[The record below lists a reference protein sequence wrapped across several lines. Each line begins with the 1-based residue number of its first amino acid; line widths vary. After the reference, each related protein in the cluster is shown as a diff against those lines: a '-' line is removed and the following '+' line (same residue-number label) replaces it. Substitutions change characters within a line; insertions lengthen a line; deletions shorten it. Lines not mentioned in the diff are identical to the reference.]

1 MHGSV
6 PDSLLL
12 IVVMN
17 DTSDVGGM
25 LHSHREGNEFRQRM
39 RAATPGLSIR
49 NCERIVKRPNSPFR
63 HFLTMTVCTDNGQD
77 SLVAGLRRSGLF
89 KCVSV
94 QEPSDTTI
102 AFGGFEYTTGRN
114 GIADPA
120 MKYLI
125 HDMDM
130 NHADRDMSFAEAW
143 EFTTGND
150 STHVALIGNGAGGG
164 SVYDTISEFGGRVYS
179 HHPGRVEG
187 RYYESMRTSVG
198 DATPDNTHF
207 STCIN
212 RLVAVHNDRAPDF
225 DPSDWGD
232 QRDGDVGVAPE
243 VYVHARYPA
252 PTFIGGTE
260 YMHPGVITQMDSCLV
275 VGARFLGISVS
286 YCQWNEFE
294 ELREAAEIL
303 YDNGTMIVSA
313 GGKTAGRAVP
323 GKVYIP
329 GYKNLT
335 VSITDG
341 NWMAYWGVF
350 DDSIDVCA
358 TDEYCSFA
366 ASSVIGAMCL
376 IADIHPEWN
385 LDQLREK
392 LLNSTDP
399 LADTLWSPDS
409 TQSLLGKGN
418 INAYKAIAT
427 RVGGGSGFP
436 SDTLGGPLYCSDT
449 LLIDTNEELTIM
461 PRTLANGVHRTHLR
475 FYTRPFSN
483 DTTEQY
489 SCILVKGKLNI
500 IGEDT
505 NRVLLSSLK
514 RTHFDPC
521 TRQYQGFWGGIKVL
535 PGGKMR
541 MENVLME
548 NVLDGVTIES
558 ADTVI
563 LRNVEIMNTRGAAIV
578 INPHNEGNVSI
589 SKTVIDNPAINIFN
603 SPVPLGHVCGI
614 RIMSGSPVIDS
625 CEIRRMG
632 NGIFVHRY
640 RPFTDPLIRAIIRN
654 TTIDSCAHSGI
665 FLGRNPASLIYDNDI
680 GHCSHGGI
688 TMYECPEHRPIMLHV
703 YDNLIRNCGHSQE
716 TGGIVVTQSA
726 WIPRANRIEDC
737 YTGIAVIDHGFIGH
751 DTTCNFGET
760 GYVCQAKIEADGNLY
775 GVVAKR
781 HSFGILGDYDGNYHS
796 YTSTGN
802 SFNFVPGTGIK
813 HAATDGNSILLLE
826 CNLWDPPLNPQY
838 YLDPSLFTFFPI
850 DLVFAT
856 FPSISVYPYYQICG
870 LGGSPNSLDSLVRQC
885 RDHARN
891 GDADSTRDLLAG
903 ILYLPERSINEIG
916 LLLANLLNITSAN
929 DSLRLTIAGLLQEIL
944 QEREEME
951 DAFRSNVLNTLGE
964 LYLLSGR
971 YWLADTA
978 FTQSID
984 LSEDEE
990 AANITRMRLMTMFI
1004 ADTLS
1009 EGRAST
1015 LLQEIQGS
1023 ECQAHIKNSAY
1034 VVYNLYGRA
1043 ESIEKRTSTHPE
1055 LKASRSAGITDCISL
1070 EVYPNPTN
1078 DNAFVM
1084 IRVRS
1089 NGSYKVGVASSSGMT
1104 LISKQVEVSREIP
1117 YTVELTTRTLPVGSY
1132 RIFVTDGD
1140 CVATLGF
1147 VKLAR

>member
-1 MHGSV
+1 MIRPEVSLCSV

-25 LHSHREGNEFRQRM
+25 LHSHREENEFRQRM
-39 RAATPGLSIR
+39 RATTPGLSIR
-49 NCERIVKRPNSPFR
+49 NCERIVKRPDSPFR
-63 HFLTMTVCTDNGQD
+63 HFLMMTVCADDGRD
-77 SLVAGLRRSGLF
+77 SLVAGLHRTGLF

-94 QEPSDTTI
+94 QEPHDTTV
-102 AFGGFEYTTGRN
+102 AFGGFEYTTGQK

-130 NHADRDMSFAEAW
+130 NHSDRDMSFAEAW

-150 STHVALIGNGAGGG
+150 STHVALIGNGAGC
-164 SVYDTISEFGGRVYS
+164 VHDTIAELGGRVYS
-179 HHPGRVEG
+179 HHPGRENADG
-187 RYYESMRTSVG
+187 NYYAEMRTPVG
-198 DATPDNTHF
+198 GMPDNTHF
-207 STCIN
+207 STCIK
-212 RLVAVHNDRAPDF
+212 RLIAVHNETTPDV
-225 DPSDWGD
+225 DPTDWGH

-243 VYVHARYPA
+243 VFVHARYPQSKKIDGIE
-252 PTFIGGTE
+252 F
-260 YMHPGVITQMDSCLV
+260 MHPGVIEQMDSCLIEN
-275 VGARFLGISVS
+275 ARFLGISVT
-286 YCQWNEFE
+286 YCQWNKFE

-303 YDNGTMIVSA
+303 YNNGTIIASA
-313 GGKTAGRAVP
+313 AGSDQEET
-323 GKVYIP
+323 YIP
-329 GYKNLT
+329 GHKHLAISCT
-335 VSITDG
+335 SGD
-341 NWMAYWGVF
+341 WKASSGVF

-358 TDEYCSFA
+358 TDQYASYA
-366 ASSVIGAMCL
+366 TSSVIGAMCL

-427 RVGGGSGFP
+427 RVGGGSGFR

-461 PRTLANGVHRTHLR
+461 PRTLPNGVHRTHLR

-505 NRVLLSSLK
+505 NRILLSSLK

-521 TRQYQGFWGGIKVL
+521 TGQYQGFWGGIKVL

-563 LRNVEIMNTRGAAIV
+563 LKNVEIMNTRSSGII
-578 INPHNEGNVSI
+578 INTHNEGNISI
-589 SKTVIDNPAINIFN
+589 SKTVIDNPAMNIFN

-640 RPFTDPLIRAIIRN
+640 RPFTDPLIQAIIRN
-654 TTIDSCAHSGI
+654 TTIDSCAHNGI
-665 FLGRNPASLIYDNDI
+665 FLGRNPASFIHDNDI

-726 WIPRANRIEDC
+726 WLPRANRIEDC
-737 YTGIAVIDHGFIGH
+737 FTGIAAIDHGFIGH

-760 GYVCQAKIEADGNLY
+760 GYVCQANIEAEGNLY

-781 HSFGILGDYDGNYHS
+781 HSFGILGDYDENYHS

-802 SFNFVPGTGIK
+802 SFTFVPGTGIK
-813 HAATDGNSILLLE
+813 HAATDDNSMLWLE
-826 CNLWDPPLNPQY
+826 CNLWSPWNSPY
-838 YLDPSLFTFFPI
+838 YLDPSLFTYSPI

-856 FPSISVYPYYQICG
+856 YPSISVYPYYEVCG
-870 LGGSPNSLDSLVRQC
+870 LGASPNSLDSLVRQC

-903 ILYLPERSINEIG
+903 ILYRPERSINEIG
-916 LLLANLLNITSAN
+916 LMLANHLNITSAN
-929 DSLRLTIAGLLQEIL
+929 DSLRMTIAGLLQEIL
-944 QEREEME
+944 QERGEMTQSL
-951 DAFRSNVLNTLGE
+951 RSNFLNSLGE
-964 LYLLSGR
+964 LFMAKGDF
-971 YWLADTA
+971 WLADNV
-978 FTQSID
+978 FTESID

-1009 EGRAST
+1009 EDRANT

-1023 ECQAHIKNSAY
+1023 ECQEHIKNTAY
-1034 VVYNLYGRA
+1034 VVNRLYGRA
-1043 ESIEKRTSTHPE
+1043 ESIGKRSTAYPQME
-1055 LKASRSAGITDCISL
+1055 AATSAGITECISL
-1070 EVYPNPTN
+1070 EVYPNPTSE
-1078 DNAFVM
+1078 DVSVLV
-1084 IRVRS
+1084 RVQHE
-1089 NGSYKVGVASSSGMT
+1089 GWYKVGVASSSGQMIVNRQIHASPEKFSIVGLST
-1104 LISKQVEVSREIP
+1104 A
-1117 YTVELTTRTLPVGSY
+1117 TLPAGSY
-1132 RIFVTDGD
+1132 RIIVTGCD
-1140 CVATLGF
+1140 CVATQGL